1 MKRLGLLLMMAAIGT
16 TAAAQSGKVV
26 SATNFVKQK
35 EFAKAKENIEMA
47 IQHEKTKDQAKTWM
61 VRGDVYMGIAE
72 SKDPNVK
79 ALSDKP
85 VQTAMESY
93 RKAMALDTKGA
104 LQKQLKNQLTFISLS
119 GVVINNAIDY
129 SDKKDYASSLE
140 CFEIS
145 LEIDSIVEPTKK
157 DSVVIYNSGWVAE
170 QAKMYS
176 KAKYYY
182 NKSIDIRYNI
192 GQVFV
197 SLANIE
203 RTLGD
208 TAAFVA
214 TLERGI
220 ETAPEDSKGIMV
232 ELINHYI
239 YKNQADK
246 ALSYLDQAIEK
257 DPKNKTYYFAKGSLL
272 DKINKPEEAKQAYD
286 KAIEIDPNYFDPW
299 YNRGIQVFNQAV
311 EISKKANDIPMDKQ
325 KEYDAAI
332 QSAYDKMNESIPYF
346 EKAHSINP
354 QDKSTMQVLKE
365 CYYKLQSSH
374 PEYVEKYKAI
384 NEEINKA
391 Q

>member
-47 IQHEKTKDQAKTWM
+47 IQHEKTKEQAKTWM

-85 VQTAMESY
+85 VQVAMESY

-104 LQKQLKNQLTFISLS
+104 LQKQLKNQLTFVSLS

-157 DSVVIYNSGWVAE
+157 DSVVIYNAGWVAE

-257 DPKNKTYYFAKGSLL
+257 DPKNKTYHFAKGSLL
-272 DKINKPEEAKQAYD
+272 DKINKPEEAKQAYE

-311 EISKKANDIPMDKQ
+311 EISKKANDIPMNKQ

-332 QSAYDKMNESIPYF
+332 QSAYDKMNESVPFF

-374 PEYVEKYKAI
+374 PEYVDKYKAI
-384 NEEINKA
+384 NEELSKA

>member
-85 VQTAMESY
+85 VQIAMESY

-145 LEIDSIVEPTKK
+145 L
-157 DSVVIYNSGWVAE
+157 
-170 QAKMYS
+170 
-176 KAKYYY
+176 
-182 NKSIDIRYNI
+182 
-192 GQVFV
+192 
-197 SLANIE
+197 
-203 RTLGD
+203 
-208 TAAFVA
+208 
-214 TLERGI
+214 
-220 ETAPEDSKGIMV
+220 
-232 ELINHYI
+232 
-239 YKNQADK
+239 
-246 ALSYLDQAIEK
+246 
-257 DPKNKTYYFAKGSLL
+257 
-272 DKINKPEEAKQAYD
+272 
-286 KAIEIDPNYFDPW
+286 
-299 YNRGIQVFNQAV
+299 
-311 EISKKANDIPMDKQ
+311 
-325 KEYDAAI
+325 
-332 QSAYDKMNESIPYF
+332 
-346 EKAHSINP
+346 
-354 QDKSTMQVLKE
+354 
-365 CYYKLQSSH
+365 
-374 PEYVEKYKAI
+374 
-384 NEEINKA
+384 
-391 Q
+391 

>member
-85 VQTAMESY
+85 VQIAMESY

-311 EISKKANDIPMDKQ
+311 EISKKANDIPMNKQ

>member
-47 IQHEKTKDQAKTWM
+47 IQHEKTKEQAKTWM

-85 VQTAMESY
+85 VSIAMESY
-93 RKAMALDTKGA
+93 RKAMALDTKGT
-104 LQKQLKNQLTFISLS
+104 LLKQIKNQLTFASLN
-119 GVVINNAIDY
+119 GVVINAAIEFNDKEDY
-129 SDKKDYASSLE
+129 LSSLE

-145 LEIDSIVEPTKK
+145 LEIDSIIEPTKK
-157 DSVVIYNSGWVAE
+157 DSVVIYNAGWVAE
-170 QAKMYS
+170 QAKLYN

-220 ETAPEDSKGIMV
+220 IWC
-232 ELINHYI
+232 
-239 YKNQADK
+239 
-246 ALSYLDQAIEK
+246 
-257 DPKNKTYYFAKGSLL
+257 
-272 DKINKPEEAKQAYD
+272 EE
-286 KAIEIDPNYFDPW
+286 
-299 YNRGIQVFNQAV
+299 
-311 EISKKANDIPMDKQ
+311 
-325 KEYDAAI
+325 
-332 QSAYDKMNESIPYF
+332 
-346 EKAHSINP
+346 
-354 QDKSTMQVLKE
+354 
-365 CYYKLQSSH
+365 
-374 PEYVEKYKAI
+374 
-384 NEEINKA
+384 
-391 Q
+391 

>member
-1 MKRLGLLLMMAAIGT
+1 
-16 TAAAQSGKVV
+16 
-26 SATNFVKQK
+26 
-35 EFAKAKENIEMA
+35 
-47 IQHEKTKDQAKTWM
+47 
-61 VRGDVYMGIAE
+61 
-72 SKDPNVK
+72 
-79 ALSDKP
+79 
-85 VQTAMESY
+85 
-93 RKAMALDTKGA
+93 
-104 LQKQLKNQLTFISLS
+104 
-119 GVVINNAIDY
+119 
-129 SDKKDYASSLE
+129 

-311 EISKKANDIPMDKQ
+311 EISKKANDIPMNKQ

>member
-104 LQKQLKNQLTFISLS
+104 LQKQIKNQLTFASLN
-119 GVVINNAIDY
+119 GVVINAAIEFNDKEDY
-129 SDKKDYASSLE
+129 FSSLE

-145 LEIDSIVEPTKK
+145 LEIDSIIEPAKK
-157 DSVVIYNSGWVAE
+157 DSAIIFNAGLVAE
-170 QAKMYS
+170 KGHVYN

-182 NKSIDIRYNI
+182 NKAIDIHYNT

-197 SLANIE
+197 MLANIE
-203 RTLGD
+203 KTLGD
-208 TAAFVA
+208 TAAFLA

-220 ETAPEDSKGIMV
+220 EVAPDDSKAIMV

-239 YKNQADK
+239 LNNESDK
-246 ALSYLDQAIEK
+246 ALSYLEKAIAN
-257 DPKNKTYYFAKGSLL
+257 DPKNKTYYFAQGSLFDRL
-272 DKINKPEEAKQAYD
+272 NKPEDAKLAYE
-286 KAIEIDPNYFDPW
+286 KAIEIDSEYFDPW
-299 YNRGIQVFNQAV
+299 FNLGIQAYNKSIEMA
-311 EISKKANDIPMDKQ
+311 KAANDIPMNKQ

-332 QSAYDKMNESIPYF
+332 EAALQQMNTSIPYF
-346 EKAHSINP
+346 EKAHTLNP
-354 QDKSTMQVLKE
+354 QDKTTMQALKE
-365 CYYKLQSSH
+365 SYYKLQSTH
-374 PEYVEKYKAI
+374 PEYFEKYKAI
-384 NEEINKA
+384 KEELEKA